1 MLNLFK
7 VTYNDNRMT
16 WTDFTQCSDVSIADF
31 EQVITSSGFVIVQVY
46 HLISQLVTI
55 QTRLGTYDFKIPE
68 APTFKPD
75 EFPER

>member
-1 MLNLFK
+1 MLNLFL
-7 VTYNDNRMT
+7 TYSDNRMT
-16 WTDFTQCSDVSIADF
+16 WTDFTQCSDVSIADNY
-31 EQVITSSGFVIVQVY
+31 QLSFVIFQVY
-46 HLISQLVTI
+46 HLVSQLVNI